1 MLTVHSV
8 KLINSWATD
17 TVYFIIVMITM
28 LLTFKKLDKVIW
40 AIMVGQKV
48 PNAWVHG
55 HECSLSCPCARDTQ
69 NLLLFFF
76 FFFFLY
82 NEHFNCNLNVNR

>member
-40 AIMVGQKV
+40 AIDGWSKTAQCL
-48 PNAWVHG
+48 G
-55 HECSLSCPCARDTQ
+55 TRS
-69 NLLLFFF
+69 
-76 FFFFLY
+76 
-82 NEHFNCNLNVNR
+82 